1 MLVVVVSSKKTE
13 EIMTLKKIT
22 AAGLLTASALVLAAC
37 GQQKSSQS
45 QTKQVLN
52 WTESAQI
59 STQDPSLTTDSTSF
73 QALLNTQE
81 GLYRLDKK
89 QKPQLALAKSAKLT
103 DGGKTYTFVLRDAKW
118 SNGQAITANDFV
130 YSYRRTLNPKTKS
143 SMAFYL
149 YQIVNAEA
157 INAGKKPVSS
167 LGVKALSKNK
177 LQIKLVRPVSYFKL
191 LLAFPLFFPEN
202 QQFIEKVGSKYGTAA
217 KYIISSGPFK
227 LTKWTGSN
235 KQFTLVKNQNYWD
248 KKNVKLDKVNETI
261 SETSSTA
268 YNLYQAGKLDE
279 TYLTGEQVKANK
291 GKSTFYDRPASAIQR
306 LELNRKKVKAFNNF
320 NIRRALSLAIDRES
334 LAKVLSDGS
343 VAAKGFVPS
352 GMGNNPTTGE
362 AFYKEAYVK
371 EAVSYNLKEAKK
383 YLAKGYKELGIKSL
397 NLNLTVSDTDSAK
410 QVGEFLQSKLGELPG
425 VKITVTTLPYTTL
438 ISRQSAGNYQLTI
451 KNWQAILGDP
461 INFLEVFEKDSS
473 YNTSGFASSKYDQ
486 LLNEAENV
494 YGNKPVQRWK
504 WLVAAEKLLMNE
516 QGTIPLIQT
525 AKPQLVQSY
534 VKNVSYNPL
543 GIPYDFKLVY
553 IKK

>member
-1 MLVVVVSSKKTE
+1 
-13 EIMTLKKIT
+13 MTLKKIT

-89 QKPQLALAKSAKLT
+89 QKPQLALAKSAKVT

-130 YSYRRTLNPKTKS
+130 YSYRRSLNPKTKS

-149 YQIVNAEA
+149 YQIVNAED

-217 KYIISSGPFK
+217 KYTISSGPFK

-291 GKSTFYDRPASAIQR
+291 GKSTFYDQPASAIQR

-425 VKITVTTLPYTTL
+425 VKITVTILPYTTL

-461 INFLEVFEKDSS
+461 INFLDVFEKDSS

-504 WLVAAEKLLMNE
+504 RLVAAEKLLMNE

>member
-1 MLVVVVSSKKTE
+1 
-13 EIMTLKKIT
+13 MTLKKIT

-45 QTKQVLN
+45 QSKQVLN

-89 QKPQLALAKSAKLT
+89 QKPQLALAKNAKLT
-103 DGGKTYTFVLRDAKW
+103 DGGKTYTFVLRNAKW
-118 SNGQAITANDFV
+118 SNGRAITANDFV

-217 KYIISSGPFK
+217 KYTISSGPFK

-306 LELNRKKVKAFNNF
+306 LELNRKKVKVFNNF

-461 INFLEVFEKDSS
+461 INFLDVFEKDSS

-486 LLNEAENV
+486 LLHEAENV

-504 WLVAAEKLLMNE
+504 RLVAAEKLLMNE

>member
-1 MLVVVVSSKKTE
+1 
-13 EIMTLKKIT
+13 MTLKKIT

-89 QKPQLALAKSAKLT
+89 QKPQLALAKSAKVT

-130 YSYRRTLNPKTKS
+130 YSYRRSLNPKTKS

-217 KYIISSGPFK
+217 KYTISSGPFK

-306 LELNRKKVKAFNNF
+306 LELNRKKVKTFNNF

-461 INFLEVFEKDSS
+461 INFLDVFEKDSS

-504 WLVAAEKLLMNE
+504 RLVAAEKLLMNE

>member
-1 MLVVVVSSKKTE
+1 
-13 EIMTLKKIT
+13 MTLKKIT

-89 QKPQLALAKSAKLT
+89 QKPQLALAKSAKVT

-130 YSYRRTLNPKTKS
+130 YSYRRSLNPKTKS

-157 INAGKKPVSS
+157 INAGKKPVNS
-167 LGVKALSKNK
+167 LGVKALNKNK

-217 KYIISSGPFK
+217 KYTISSGPFK

-461 INFLEVFEKDSS
+461 INFLDVFEKDSS

-504 WLVAAEKLLMNE
+504 RLVAAEKLLMNE

>member
-1 MLVVVVSSKKTE
+1 
-13 EIMTLKKIT
+13 MTLKKIT

-103 DGGKTYTFVLRDAKW
+103 DGGKTYTFVLRNAKW

-217 KYIISSGPFK
+217 KYTISSGPFK

-461 INFLEVFEKDSS
+461 INFLDVFEKDSS

-504 WLVAAEKLLMNE
+504 RLVAAEKLLMNE

>member
-1 MLVVVVSSKKTE
+1 
-13 EIMTLKKIT
+13 MTLKKIT

-89 QKPQLALAKSAKLT
+89 QKPQLALAKSAKVT

-130 YSYRRTLNPKTKS
+130 YSYRRSLNPKTKS

-217 KYIISSGPFK
+217 KYTISSGPFK

-383 YLAKGYKELGIKSL
+383 YLAKGYKELSIKSL
-397 NLNLTVSDTDSAK
+397 NLNLPVSDTDSAK

-461 INFLEVFEKDSS
+461 INFLDVFEKDSS

-504 WLVAAEKLLMNE
+504 RLVAAEKLLMNE

>member
-1 MLVVVVSSKKTE
+1 M
-13 EIMTLKKIT
+13 ILKKKI
-22 AAGLLTASALVLAAC
+22 AAASLLATSTLLLAAC
-37 GQQKSSQS
+37 GQQKSSQPAA
-45 QTKQVLN
+45 KQVLN
-52 WTESAQI
+52 WSESAQL

-89 QKPQLALAKSAKLT
+89 QKPQLALAKSAKVT
-103 DGGKTYTFVLRDAKW
+103 DGGKTYTFVLRGAKW

-202 QQFIEKVGSKYGTAA
+202 QQFIEKAGSKYGTAA
-217 KYIISSGPFK
+217 KYTISSGPFK

-461 INFLEVFEKDSS
+461 INFLDVFEKDSS

-504 WLVAAEKLLMNE
+504 RLVAAEKLLMNE

>member
-1 MLVVVVSSKKTE
+1 
-13 EIMTLKKIT
+13 MTLKKIT

-37 GQQKSSQS
+37 GQQKNSQS

-89 QKPQLALAKSAKLT
+89 QKPQLALAKSAKVT

-177 LQIKLVRPVSYFKL
+177 LQIKLIRPVSYFKL

-217 KYIISSGPFK
+217 KYTISSGPFK

-291 GKSTFYDRPASAIQR
+291 DKSTFYDRPASAIQR

-461 INFLEVFEKDSS
+461 INFLDVFEKDSS

-504 WLVAAEKLLMNE
+504 RLVAAEKLLMNE

>member
-1 MLVVVVSSKKTE
+1 
-13 EIMTLKKIT
+13 MTLKKIT

-89 QKPQLALAKSAKLT
+89 QKPQLALAKSAKVT

-143 SMAFYL
+143 SMAFYF

-157 INAGKKPVSS
+157 INAGKKSVNS

-217 KYIISSGPFK
+217 KYTISSGPFK

-320 NIRRALSLAIDRES
+320 NIRRALSLAIDRKS

-383 YLAKGYKELGIKSL
+383 FLAKGYKELGIKSL

-461 INFLEVFEKDSS
+461 INFLDVFEKDSS
-473 YNTSGFASSKYDQ
+473 YNNSGFASSKYDQ

-504 WLVAAEKLLMNE
+504 RLVAAEKLLMNE
-516 QGTIPLIQT
+516 QATIPLIQT

>member
-1 MLVVVVSSKKTE
+1 
-13 EIMTLKKIT
+13 MTLKKIT

-37 GQQKSSQS
+37 SQQKNSQS

-89 QKPQLALAKSAKLT
+89 QKPQLALAKSAKVT

-130 YSYRRTLNPKTKS
+130 YSYRRSLNPKTKS

-202 QQFIEKVGSKYGTAA
+202 QQFIEKVSSKYGTAA
-217 KYIISSGPFK
+217 KYTISSGPFK

-291 GKSTFYDRPASAIQR
+291 GKSTFYGRPASAIQR

-461 INFLEVFEKDSS
+461 INFLDVFEKDSS

-504 WLVAAEKLLMNE
+504 RLVATEKLLMNE

>member
-1 MLVVVVSSKKTE
+1 
-13 EIMTLKKIT
+13 MTLKKIT

-37 GQQKSSQS
+37 GQQKNSQS

-89 QKPQLALAKSAKLT
+89 QKPQLALAKSAKVT
-103 DGGKTYTFVLRDAKW
+103 DGGKTYTFVLRNAKW

-177 LQIKLVRPVSYFKL
+177 LQIKLIRPVSYFKL

-217 KYIISSGPFK
+217 KYTISSGPFK

-291 GKSTFYDRPASAIQR
+291 DKSTFYDRPASAIQR

-461 INFLEVFEKDSS
+461 INFLDVFEKDSS

-504 WLVAAEKLLMNE
+504 RLVAAEKLLMNE

>member
-1 MLVVVVSSKKTE
+1 
-13 EIMTLKKIT
+13 MTLKKIT

-89 QKPQLALAKSAKLT
+89 QKPQLALAKSAKVT
-103 DGGKTYTFVLRDAKW
+103 DGGKTYTFVLRNARW

-202 QQFIEKVGSKYGTAA
+202 QQFVEKVGSKYGTAA
-217 KYIISSGPFK
+217 KYTISSGPFK

-461 INFLEVFEKDSS
+461 INFLDVFEKDSS

-504 WLVAAEKLLMNE
+504 RLVAAEKLLMNE

>member
-1 MLVVVVSSKKTE
+1 
-13 EIMTLKKIT
+13 MTLKKIT

-89 QKPQLALAKSAKLT
+89 QKPQLALAKSAKVT

-130 YSYRRTLNPKTKS
+130 YSYRRSLNPKTKS

-217 KYIISSGPFK
+217 KYTISSGPFK

-235 KQFTLVKNQNYWD
+235 KQFTLVKNQDYWD

-291 GKSTFYDRPASAIQR
+291 GKSTFYGRPASAIQR

-362 AFYKEAYVK
+362 AFYKEAYVN

-461 INFLEVFEKDSS
+461 INFLDVFEKDSS

-504 WLVAAEKLLMNE
+504 RLVAAEKLLMNE

>member
-1 MLVVVVSSKKTE
+1 
-13 EIMTLKKIT
+13 MTLKKIT

-89 QKPQLALAKSAKLT
+89 QKPQLALAKSAKVT

-157 INAGKKPVSS
+157 INAGKKSVSS

-217 KYIISSGPFK
+217 KYTISSGPFK

-248 KKNVKLDKVNETI
+248 KKHVKLDKVNETI

-291 GKSTFYDRPASAIQR
+291 NKSTFYDRPASAIQR

-320 NIRRALSLAIDRES
+320 NIRRALSLAIDRDS

-383 YLAKGYKELGIKSL
+383 YLAKGYKQLGIKSL

-461 INFLEVFEKDSS
+461 INFLDVFEKDSS

-486 LLNEAENV
+486 LLDEAENV

-504 WLVAAEKLLMNE
+504 RLVAAEKLLMNE

>member
-1 MLVVVVSSKKTE
+1 
-13 EIMTLKKIT
+13 MTLKKIT

-89 QKPQLALAKSAKLT
+89 QKPQLALAKSAKVT

-202 QQFIEKVGSKYGTAA
+202 QQFIEKAGSKYGTAA
-217 KYIISSGPFK
+217 KYTISSGPFK

-306 LELNRKKVKAFNNF
+306 LELNRKKVKGFNNF

-461 INFLEVFEKDSS
+461 INFLDVFEKDSS

-504 WLVAAEKLLMNE
+504 RLVAAEKLLMNE

>member
-1 MLVVVVSSKKTE
+1 
-13 EIMTLKKIT
+13 MTLKKIT

-45 QTKQVLN
+45 QSKQVLN

-89 QKPQLALAKSAKLT
+89 QKPQLALAKSAKVT
-103 DGGKTYTFVLRDAKW
+103 DGGKTYTFVLRNAKW

-217 KYIISSGPFK
+217 KYTISSGPFK

-291 GKSTFYDRPASAIQR
+291 GKSTFYDRLASAIQR

-461 INFLEVFEKDSS
+461 INFLDVFEKDSS

-504 WLVAAEKLLMNE
+504 RLVAAEKLLMNE
-516 QGTIPLIQT
+516 QATIPLIQT

>member
-1 MLVVVVSSKKTE
+1 
-13 EIMTLKKIT
+13 MTLKKIT

-45 QTKQVLN
+45 QSKQVLN

-89 QKPQLALAKSAKLT
+89 QKPQLALAKSAKVT
-103 DGGKTYTFVLRDAKW
+103 DGGKTYTFVLRNAKW

-217 KYIISSGPFK
+217 KYTISSGPFK

-343 VAAKGFVPS
+343 VAAKGFVLS

-461 INFLEVFEKDSS
+461 INFLDVFEKDSS

-504 WLVAAEKLLMNE
+504 RLVAAEKLLMNE
-516 QGTIPLIQT
+516 QATIPLIQT

>member
-1 MLVVVVSSKKTE
+1 
-13 EIMTLKKIT
+13 MTLKKIT

-45 QTKQVLN
+45 QIKQVLN

-89 QKPQLALAKSAKLT
+89 QKPQLALAKSAKVT

-130 YSYRRTLNPKTKS
+130 YSYRRSLNPKTKS

-217 KYIISSGPFK
+217 KYTISSGPFK

-291 GKSTFYDRPASAIQR
+291 GKSTFYDQPASAIQR

-425 VKITVTTLPYTTL
+425 VKITVTILPYTTL

-461 INFLEVFEKDSS
+461 INFLDVFEKDSS

-504 WLVAAEKLLMNE
+504 RLVAAEKLLMNE

-534 VKNVSYNPL
+534 VKNASYNPL

>member
-1 MLVVVVSSKKTE
+1 
-13 EIMTLKKIT
+13 MTLKKIT
-22 AAGLLTASALVLAAC
+22 VAGLLTASALVLAAC

-89 QKPQLALAKSAKLT
+89 QKPQLALAKSAKVT
-103 DGGKTYTFVLRDAKW
+103 DGGKTYTFVLRNARW

-217 KYIISSGPFK
+217 KYTISSGPFK

-362 AFYKEAYVK
+362 VFYKEAYVK

-461 INFLEVFEKDSS
+461 INFLDVFEKDSS

-504 WLVAAEKLLMNE
+504 RLVAAEKLLMNE

>member
-1 MLVVVVSSKKTE
+1 
-13 EIMTLKKIT
+13 MTLKKIT

-89 QKPQLALAKSAKLT
+89 QKPQLALAKSAKVT

-130 YSYRRTLNPKTKS
+130 YSYRRSLNPKTKS

-217 KYIISSGPFK
+217 KYTISSGPFK

-320 NIRRALSLAIDRES
+320 NIRRALSLAIDREG

-425 VKITVTTLPYTTL
+425 VKITVTILPYTTL
-438 ISRQSAGNYQLTI
+438 ITRQSAGNYQLTI

-461 INFLEVFEKDSS
+461 INFLDVFEKDSS

-504 WLVAAEKLLMNE
+504 RLVAAEKLLMNE

>member
-1 MLVVVVSSKKTE
+1 
-13 EIMTLKKIT
+13 MTLKKIT

-217 KYIISSGPFK
+217 KYTISSGPFR

-461 INFLEVFEKDSS
+461 INFLDVFEKDSS

-504 WLVAAEKLLMNE
+504 RLVAAEKLLMNE

>member
-1 MLVVVVSSKKTE
+1 
-13 EIMTLKKIT
+13 MTLKKIT
-22 AAGLLTASALVLAAC
+22 AAGLLTVSALVLAAC

-45 QTKQVLN
+45 QSKQVLN

-89 QKPQLALAKSAKLT
+89 QKPQLALAKSAKVT

-118 SNGQAITANDFV
+118 SNGQEITAKDFV

-157 INAGKKPVSS
+157 INAGKKSVNS

-217 KYIISSGPFK
+217 KYTISSGPFK

-383 YLAKGYKELGIKSL
+383 FLAKGYKELGIKSL

-461 INFLEVFEKDSS
+461 INFLDVFEKDSS
-473 YNTSGFASSKYDQ
+473 YNNSGFASSKYDQ

-504 WLVAAEKLLMNE
+504 RLVEAEKLLMNE
-516 QGTIPLIQT
+516 QATIPLIQT

>member
-1 MLVVVVSSKKTE
+1 
-13 EIMTLKKIT
+13 MTLKKIT

-37 GQQKSSQS
+37 SQQKNSQS

-89 QKPQLALAKSAKLT
+89 QKPQLALAKSAKVT

-130 YSYRRTLNPKTKS
+130 YSYRRSLNPKTKS

-217 KYIISSGPFK
+217 KYTISSGPFK

-268 YNLYQAGKLDE
+268 YNLYQAVKLDE

-291 GKSTFYDRPASAIQR
+291 GKSTFYGRPASAIQR

-438 ISRQSAGNYQLTI
+438 ISRQSTGNYQLTI

-461 INFLEVFEKDSS
+461 INFLDVFEKDSS

-504 WLVAAEKLLMNE
+504 RLVAAEKLLMNE

>member
-1 MLVVVVSSKKTE
+1 
-13 EIMTLKKIT
+13 MTLKKIT
-22 AAGLLTASALVLAAC
+22 AAGLLTASAFVLAAC

-52 WTESAQI
+52 WTESVQI

-89 QKPQLALAKSAKLT
+89 QKPQLALAKSAKVT

-130 YSYRRTLNPKTKS
+130 YSYRRSLNPKTKS

-217 KYIISSGPFK
+217 KYTISSGPFK

-425 VKITVTTLPYTTL
+425 VKITVTILPYTTL

-461 INFLEVFEKDSS
+461 INFLDVFEKDSS

-504 WLVAAEKLLMNE
+504 RLVAAEKLLMNE

-534 VKNVSYNPL
+534 VKNVS
-543 GIPYDFKLVY
+543 
-553 IKK
+553 

>member
-1 MLVVVVSSKKTE
+1 
-13 EIMTLKKIT
+13 MTLKKIT

-89 QKPQLALAKSAKLT
+89 QKPQLALAKSAKVT

-217 KYIISSGPFK
+217 KYTISSGPFK

-461 INFLEVFEKDSS
+461 INFLDVFEKDSS

-494 YGNKPVQRWK
+494 YGNKPVQRWNR
-504 WLVAAEKLLMNE
+504 LVAAEKLLMNE

>member
-1 MLVVVVSSKKTE
+1 
-13 EIMTLKKIT
+13 MTLKKIT

-89 QKPQLALAKSAKLT
+89 QKPQLALAKSAKVT
-103 DGGKTYTFVLRDAKW
+103 DGGKTYTFVLRDTKW

-130 YSYRRTLNPKTKS
+130 YSYLRTLNPKTKS

-217 KYIISSGPFK
+217 KYTISSGPFK

-306 LELNRKKVKAFNNF
+306 LELNRKKVRAFNNF

-461 INFLEVFEKDSS
+461 INFLDVFEKDSS

-504 WLVAAEKLLMNE
+504 RLVAAEKLLMNE

>member
-1 MLVVVVSSKKTE
+1 
-13 EIMTLKKIT
+13 MTLKKIT

-52 WTESAQI
+52 WIESAQI

-89 QKPQLALAKSAKLT
+89 QKPQLALAKSAKVT

-130 YSYRRTLNPKTKS
+130 YSYRRSLNPKTKS

-167 LGVKALSKNK
+167 LSVKALSKNK

-217 KYIISSGPFK
+217 KYTISSGPFK

-291 GKSTFYDRPASAIQR
+291 GKSTFYDQPASAIQR

-425 VKITVTTLPYTTL
+425 VKITVTILPYTTL

-461 INFLEVFEKDSS
+461 INFLDVFEKDSS

-504 WLVAAEKLLMNE
+504 RLVAAEKLLMNE

>member
-1 MLVVVVSSKKTE
+1 
-13 EIMTLKKIT
+13 MTLKKIT

-89 QKPQLALAKSAKLT
+89 QKLQLALAKSAKVT

-130 YSYRRTLNPKTKS
+130 YSYRRSLNPKTKS

-217 KYIISSGPFK
+217 KYTISSGPFK

-320 NIRRALSLAIDRES
+320 NIRRALSFAIDRES

-383 YLAKGYKELGIKSL
+383 YLAKGYKELDIKSL

-425 VKITVTTLPYTTL
+425 VKITVTILPYTTL

-461 INFLEVFEKDSS
+461 INFLDVFEKDSS

-504 WLVAAEKLLMNE
+504 RLVAAEKLLMNE

>member
-1 MLVVVVSSKKTE
+1 
-13 EIMTLKKIT
+13 MTLKKIT

-52 WTESAQI
+52 WIESAQI

-89 QKPQLALAKSAKLT
+89 QKPQLALAKSAKVT

-130 YSYRRTLNPKTKS
+130 YSYRRSLNPKTKS

-217 KYIISSGPFK
+217 KYTISSGPFK

-291 GKSTFYDRPASAIQR
+291 GKSTFYDQPASAIQR

-425 VKITVTTLPYTTL
+425 VKITVTILPYTTL

-461 INFLEVFEKDSS
+461 INFLDVFEKDSS

-504 WLVAAEKLLMNE
+504 RLVAAEKLLMNE

>member
-1 MLVVVVSSKKTE
+1 
-13 EIMTLKKIT
+13 MTLKKIT

-89 QKPQLALAKSAKLT
+89 QKPQLALAKSAKVT

-130 YSYRRTLNPKTKS
+130 YSYRRSLNPKTKS

-167 LGVKALSKNK
+167 LGVKALNKNK

-217 KYIISSGPFK
+217 KYTISSGPFK

-461 INFLEVFEKDSS
+461 INFLDVFEKDSS

-504 WLVAAEKLLMNE
+504 RLVAAEKLLMNE

-525 AKPQLVQSY
+525 AKPQLVQRY

>member
-1 MLVVVVSSKKTE
+1 
-13 EIMTLKKIT
+13 MTLKKIT

-89 QKPQLALAKSAKLT
+89 QKPQLALAKSAKVT

-130 YSYRRTLNPKTKS
+130 YSYRRSLNPKTKS

-217 KYIISSGPFK
+217 KYTISSGPFK

-362 AFYKEAYVK
+362 AFYKETYVK

-425 VKITVTTLPYTTL
+425 VKITVTILPYTTL

-461 INFLEVFEKDSS
+461 INFLDVFEKDSS

-504 WLVAAEKLLMNE
+504 RLVAAEKLLMNE

>member
-1 MLVVVVSSKKTE
+1 
-13 EIMTLKKIT
+13 MTLKKIT

-89 QKPQLALAKSAKLT
+89 QKPQLALAKSAKVT

-130 YSYRRTLNPKTKS
+130 YSYRRSLNPKTKS

-167 LGVKALSKNK
+167 LGVKALNKNK

-217 KYIISSGPFK
+217 KYTISSGPFK

-320 NIRRALSLAIDRES
+320 NIRRALSWAIDRES

-461 INFLEVFEKDSS
+461 INFLDVFEKDSS

-504 WLVAAEKLLMNE
+504 RLVAAEKLLMNE

>member
-1 MLVVVVSSKKTE
+1 
-13 EIMTLKKIT
+13 MTLKKIT
-22 AAGLLTASALVLAAC
+22 AAGLLTASAIVLAAC
-37 GQQKSSQS
+37 GQQKNSQS

-89 QKPQLALAKSAKLT
+89 QKPQLALAKSAKVT

-118 SNGQAITANDFV
+118 SNGRAITANDFV
-130 YSYRRTLNPKTKS
+130 YSYRRSLNPKTKS

-217 KYIISSGPFK
+217 KYTISSGPFK

-291 GKSTFYDRPASAIQR
+291 GKSTFYGRPASAIQR

-461 INFLEVFEKDSS
+461 INFLDVFEKDSS

-504 WLVAAEKLLMNE
+504 RLVAAEKLLMNE

>member
-1 MLVVVVSSKKTE
+1 
-13 EIMTLKKIT
+13 MTLKKIT

-37 GQQKSSQS
+37 GQQKNSQS

-89 QKPQLALAKSAKLT
+89 QKPQLALAKSAKVT

-130 YSYRRTLNPKTKS
+130 YSYRRSLNPKTKS

-217 KYIISSGPFK
+217 KYTISSGPFK

-461 INFLEVFEKDSS
+461 INFLDVFEKDSS

-504 WLVAAEKLLMNE
+504 RLVAAEKLLMNE

>member
-1 MLVVVVSSKKTE
+1 
-13 EIMTLKKIT
+13 MTLKKIT

-89 QKPQLALAKSAKLT
+89 QKPQLALAKSAKVT

-130 YSYRRTLNPKTKS
+130 YSYRRSLNPKTKS

-217 KYIISSGPFK
+217 KYTISSGPFK

-461 INFLEVFEKDSS
+461 INFLDVFEKDSS

-504 WLVAAEKLLMNE
+504 RLVAAEKLLMNE

-525 AKPQLVQSY
+525 GWCKATSRTCPTTRWASLTTSSLFTSRNRRQAWLF
-534 VKNVSYNPL
+534 PTL
-543 GIPYDFKLVY
+543 IF
-553 IKK
+553 

>member
-1 MLVVVVSSKKTE
+1 
-13 EIMTLKKIT
+13 MTLKKIT

-89 QKPQLALAKSAKLT
+89 QKPQLALAKSAKVT

-130 YSYRRTLNPKTKS
+130 YSYRRSLNPKTKS

-167 LGVKALSKNK
+167 LGVKALNKNK

-217 KYIISSGPFK
+217 KYTISSGPFK

-461 INFLEVFEKDSS
+461 INFLDVFEKDSS

-504 WLVAAEKLLMNE
+504 RLVAAEKLLMNE

>member
-1 MLVVVVSSKKTE
+1 
-13 EIMTLKKIT
+13 MTLKKIT

-37 GQQKSSQS
+37 SQQKNSQS

-89 QKPQLALAKSAKLT
+89 QKPQLALAKSAKVT

-130 YSYRRTLNPKTKS
+130 YSYRRSLNPKTKS

-217 KYIISSGPFK
+217 KYTISSGPFK

-291 GKSTFYDRPASAIQR
+291 GKSTFYGRPASAIQR

-461 INFLEVFEKDSS
+461 INFLDVFEKDSS
-473 YNTSGFASSKYDQ
+473 YNTSGFASSKYDR

-504 WLVAAEKLLMNE
+504 RLVAAEKLLMNE

>member
-1 MLVVVVSSKKTE
+1 
-13 EIMTLKKIT
+13 MTLKKIT

-45 QTKQVLN
+45 RSKQVLN

-167 LGVKALSKNK
+167 LGIKALSKNK

-217 KYIISSGPFK
+217 KYTISSGPFK

-383 YLAKGYKELGIKSL
+383 YLTKGYKELGIKSL

-461 INFLEVFEKDSS
+461 INFLDVFEKDSS

-504 WLVAAEKLLMNE
+504 RLVAAEKLLMNE

>member
-1 MLVVVVSSKKTE
+1 
-13 EIMTLKKIT
+13 MTLKKIT
-22 AAGLLTASALVLAAC
+22 AAGLLTASAFVLAAC

-89 QKPQLALAKSAKLT
+89 QKPQLALAKSAKVT

-130 YSYRRTLNPKTKS
+130 YSYRRSLNPKTKS

-217 KYIISSGPFK
+217 KYTISSGPFK

-291 GKSTFYDRPASAIQR
+291 GKSTFYDQPASAIQR

-425 VKITVTTLPYTTL
+425 VKITVTILPYTTL

-461 INFLEVFEKDSS
+461 INFLDVFEKDSS

-504 WLVAAEKLLMNE
+504 RLVAAEKLLMNE